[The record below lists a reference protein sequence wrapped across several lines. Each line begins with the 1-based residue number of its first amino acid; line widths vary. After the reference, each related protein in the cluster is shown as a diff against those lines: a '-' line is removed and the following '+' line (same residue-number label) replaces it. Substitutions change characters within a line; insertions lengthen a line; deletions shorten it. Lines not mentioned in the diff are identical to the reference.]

1 MKCINLWIKN
11 FCRLYLNEIAFN
23 LIPQQLF
30 CTKAINIRK
39 SRKKHD
45 FEMSICPHVECVAP

>member
-1 MKCINLWIKN
+1 MKCINLWIKT
-11 FCRLYLNEIAFN
+11 FCRSYLHEIAFY

-39 SRKKHD
+39 SRKKPD
-45 FEMSICPHVECVAP
+45 FECLCPHIGGVAPK